1 MPEFFDPTPQARARL
16 DKVVADIPGI
26 QQTLVAKDPQLTRPD
41 RGAHQQQIAGSKV
54 LLEIAETLPDA
65 LVGLGIFR
73 RDAAA
78 AANRVGIGRLSTGLG
93 CPHAQTDPDFL
104 GLMVAFL
111 GPNGRRYDF
120 ITINDPT
127 SPTRTPEEFIALL
140 KATADSAGSSGLLAS
155 QTKLLLGL
163 AHHAGVRAP
172 AIATHVLGQTLRTA
186 RSTTAYQQYWTGIVR
201 ARDVLG
207 KFTFVPASDHGAAA
221 VERSNDYFSQE
232 WKARQSAGPLVF
244 TLRWIP
250 FLSEDKTPLTDL
262 TAPWAQDH
270 SVAVGTVTFPRIDP
284 DATVAKLTALLASEM
299 GANPGHWDEMPDGPR
314 ADLPATEFTAAR
326 ALVYRKSQDGRG
338 ALPEEA
344 YASFFSSGE
353 IGPALAAEL
362 IRRYNE
368 KRAAG
373 HNVPSIGPL
382 PAV

>member
-1 MPEFFDPTPQARARL
+1 M
-16 DKVVADIPGI
+16 
-26 QQTLVAKDPQLTRPD
+26 
-41 RGAHQQQIAGSKV
+41 
-54 LLEIAETLPDA
+54 
-65 LVGLGIFR
+65 
-73 RDAAA
+73 
-78 AANRVGIGRLSTGLG
+78 
-93 CPHAQTDPDFL
+93 
-104 GLMVAFL
+104 
-111 GPNGRRYDF
+111 
-120 ITINDPT
+120 
-127 SPTRTPEEFIALL
+127 
-140 KATADSAGSSGLLAS
+140 
-155 QTKLLLGL
+155 
-163 AHHAGVRAP
+163 RAP
-172 AIATHVLGQTLRTA
+172 AIATHVLGETLRTA

-207 KFTFVPASDHGAAA
+207 KFTFVPASDPGRVE
-221 VERSNDYFSQE
+221 VERSDDYFSKE
-232 WKARQSAGPLVF
+232 WTARQSAGPLAF

-262 TAPWAQDH
+262 TAPDARPQRRGWHGDVPAHRSRRDGRE
-270 SVAVGTVTFPRIDP
+270 ADGTARVGDGREPGSLGR
-284 DATVAKLTALLASEM
+284 DAGRL
-299 GANPGHWDEMPDGPR
+299 R